1 MKPSVIIRLSPKKD
15 GYALRMEMR
24 VTENR
29 TTTTMVGRSDVRD
42 MKHGL
47 RLAEFS
53 IAGLWRDLRAS
64 CAKRGT
70 AGSAGEQANGG
81 GASAGPTKAG
91 GAA

>member
-29 TTTTMVGRSDVRD
+29 TTSTVVGRAAVKD
-42 MKHGL
+42 MSYGL
-47 RLAEFS
+47 RMAEAS
-53 IAGLWRDLRAS
+53 IAGLWQDLRAS
-64 CAKRGT
+64 VERR
-70 AGSAGEQANGG
+70 S
-81 GASAGPTKAG
+81 AG